1 MHRRGFTF
9 IELLV
14 VMAIIGMLVALLLPA
29 LQVAREAARR
39 ANCINNIKQL
49 GLAVQNYEAAAT
61 AYPPAFCWNGIVGDR
76 GGNWSAQARLL
87 PQLEQR
93 ALYQTIG
100 VGGRLFDSQAA
111 QTTLSA
117 LICPSNPSAN
127 IAPRK
132 APDGRMLSAIN
143 YAMNM
148 GVWFVFDPAT
158 GRTGQG
164 VFVVNGKLSGKS
176 LRDGASYTLCSAEV
190 LGWTPY
196 FQGAGA
202 APTVVP
208 TGPDAL
214 SQLGGQPM
222 PGGSPTW
229 PDGHTDWTIGRVHQ
243 TGFTTAYPPNGA
255 TGSPSA
261 VNDDWTSQF
270 EGTSNTIATYAAVT
284 SRSDHPGIVNAVLM
298 DGSAR
303 AFSGSIRPSIW
314 RAMSTID
321 GHEQAPSADE

>member
-1 MHRRGFTF
+1 
-9 IELLV
+9 
-14 VMAIIGMLVALLLPA
+14 MAIIGMLVALLLPA

-39 ANCINNIKQL
+39 ANCVNNIKQL
-49 GLAVQNYEAAAT
+49 TLAVQSYEAAAT
-61 AYPPAFCWNGIVGDR
+61 AYPPSFCWNGVVGDQ
-76 GGNWSAQARLL
+76 GSNWSAQARLL
-87 PQLEQR
+87 PQLEQG
-93 ALYQTIG
+93 ALYRTIG
-100 VGGRLFDSQAA
+100 VGGSRYDPLAA
-111 QTTLSA
+111 QTMLSTLV
-117 LICPSNPSAN
+117 CPSTEDTG
-127 IAPRK
+127 PRK

-148 GVWFVFDPAT
+148 GVWFVYDPAT

-176 LRDGASYTLCSAEV
+176 LRDGASFTLCSAEV

-196 FQGAGA
+196 FQGAGK
-202 APTVVP
+202 APALVP
-208 TGPDAL
+208 TGSDGL
-214 SQLGGQPM
+214 SKLGGQPM
-222 PGGSPTW
+222 PNGNPTW

-261 VNDDWTSQF
+261 VDDDWTSQF
-270 EGTSNTIATYAAVT
+270 EGTSNTIPTYAAVT
-284 SRSDHPGIVNAVLM
+284 ARSNHPGIVNAAFM

-303 AFSGSIRPSIW
+303 PINDSIRPSIW

-321 GHEQAPSADE
+321 GEERVPTEDY